1 MQKGTVM
8 KQLLTM
14 ASLVF
19 ATSFSAVTAQE
30 ILVGDIH
37 PITGP
42 AAFYGL
48 PESRG
53 IQLAAAQIN
62 AAGGVKVGG
71 TQYRLRVVTEDD
83 QASPTVGVAALRKL
97 MAANV
102 RYIIGPIAS
111 GVAPALTP
119 IIARSSTT
127 TQIVDGSIAGNITN
141 GKNIFRNQATVENY
155 NLAVVD
161 LFKAHRFPSVAV
173 MTDRFHAGFMGSQA
187 DLLGQLKAL
196 GVEVAGE
203 EFYKLNDTDFS
214 AALTNLKGKNP
225 ALLLIRGYPG
235 EGALITKQARQLG
248 FTGQISWEM
257 AAPPSLVLKN
267 ISAAEMEGV
276 FNCIPPI
283 TEDYVNIG
291 DAKAI
296 ALDKAYRDM
305 FGEPAGEL
313 TALSFDAVHIL
324 KAAFEKAGSLENA
337 AVNQALR
344 TLQLAELPDLV
355 MRYTA
360 HPDGRLFDDA
370 GQVDLRGIINV
381 WKGQGWQLL
390 SQL

>member
-1 MQKGTVM
+1 M
-8 KQLLTM
+8 KRFLTLLWLGL
-14 ASLVF
+14 AAGLSP
-19 ATSFSAVTAQE
+19 ATAQE
-30 ILVGDIH
+30 ILIGDIH

-62 AAGGVKVGG
+62 AAGGVNVGG
-71 TQYRLRVVTEDD
+71 TSYKLRVVTEDD

-102 RYIIGPIAS
+102 RYIVGPIAS

-119 IIARSSTT
+119 IIARSATT

-141 GKNIFRNQATVENY
+141 GKNIFRNQATVESY
-155 NLAVVD
+155 NLAVVE
-161 LFKAHRFPSVAV
+161 LFKQYKFPSIAV

-187 DLLGQLKAL
+187 DLLSQLKAL
-196 GVEVAGE
+196 GVEVVGE
-203 EFYKLNDTDFS
+203 EFHKLNDTDFS
-214 AALTNLKGKNP
+214 AALTNLNGKNP

-248 FTGQISWEM
+248 FSGKISWQM
-257 AAPPSLVLKN
+257 PGPPSLVLKN
-267 ISAAEMEGV
+267 ITAEEMDGV
-276 FNCIPPI
+276 FNCTPPI
-283 TEDYVNIG
+283 TKDYVNAG

-296 ALDKAYRDM
+296 ALDNAYKDM

-344 TLQLAELPDLV
+344 ELKLAELPDLV

-381 WKGQGWQLL
+381 WKGQDWQLVSEL
-390 SQL
+390 